1 VAADHWDSATASQR
15 AAIREAAWGQLKS
28 KGFVVL
34 ERLLPADRVQELEE
48 RFRADRADFPD
59 DVCFRRMRAARTMSV
74 PPCTAPWNEDWLV
87 RHPLVLALIARYL
100 RNSIDCADEGAAQMR
115 LAEWIASGA
124 PLDDFLGG
132 PLGGGRAVMDLT
144 VVVDTPAGAP
154 AQTRHRD
161 TIVPGP
167 CASIGV
173 HIPLTRLQAAPV
185 NGAIGFSARSH
196 VLDMREGEQKI
207 DLVGAVPQG
216 SVILYDSF
224 LEHHGLEN
232 GSDAPRAAL
241 FSWYRVP
248 GVYTGHTDE
257 NFGELGLRRTMQ
269 LRRLVQ
275 ERLQE
280 AIAAARAEHPEHSAT
295 GLSGATGAAEPHWGF
310 PAGAPL
316 VEWGEELVCFR
327 CDKTKSGLGAEASGC
342 WFCSDCWDA
351 CRADGLTAPEPAPHN
366 VAAPVPT
373 PEYPEERLV
382 QLEAQ
387 GLNIRPSR
395 GRHKAT
401 LLRERG
407 MFLPVDPTPE
417 WLARISTE
425 PQPEGWRSA
434 LKKAL
439 GEEPRHDGF

>member
-1 VAADHWDSATASQR
+1 MSISFFPPMQKEER
-15 AAIREAAWGQLKS
+15 AAGAWRWRRRARG
-28 KGFVVL
+28 GRAPVPARG
-34 ERLLPADRVQELEE
+34 RLR
-48 RFRADRADFPD
+48 
-59 DVCFRRMRAARTMSV
+59 
-74 PPCTAPWNEDWLV
+74 
-87 RHPLVLALIARYL
+87 
-100 RNSIDCADEGAAQMR
+100 
-115 LAEWIASGA
+115 GA

-316 VEWGEELVCFR
+316 VEWGEER
-327 CDKTKSGLGAEASGC
+327 TSRRG
-342 WFCSDCWDA
+342 
-351 CRADGLTAPEPAPHN
+351 APHG
-366 VAAPVPT
+366 
-373 PEYPEERLV
+373 
-382 QLEAQ
+382 
-387 GLNIRPSR
+387 GL
-395 GRHKAT
+395 
-401 LLRERG
+401 
-407 MFLPVDPTPE
+407 
-417 WLARISTE
+417 
-425 PQPEGWRSA
+425 
-434 LKKAL
+434 
-439 GEEPRHDGF
+439 